1 MARRFLLALM
11 AALLAASAAHA
22 ALPHIAPDVR
32 GARLAGQGT
41 FTWFGMKVYDASLWV
56 GEAGYAAGA
65 PFALELRY
73 ARSLSGA
80 RIAQA
85 SADQMEKTGGGT
97 SAQRALWLN
106 QMRAI
111 FPDVKE
117 GSSIT
122 GVFLPG
128 GAVRFHLD
136 GTVLGIISEPGFAQ
150 AFAGIWLSP
159 RTTAPRLR
167 DALLR
172 EAARR

>member
-1 MARRFLLALM
+1 MAGLLLT
-11 AALLAASAAHA
+11 ALLAAALSGAAAHA
-22 ALPHIAPDVR
+22 AMPQIAPDLP
-32 GARLAGQGT
+32 GARVSGQGK
-41 FTWFGMKVYDASLWV
+41 FTWFGMKIYDASLWV

-73 ARSLSGA
+73 ARSLSGV
-80 RIAQA
+80 RIADA
-85 SADQMEKTGGGT
+85 SADQIEKTGGGT
-97 SAQRALWLN
+97 KDQRTLWLGK
-106 QMRAI
+106 MRAI

-117 GSSIT
+117 GSRIT

-136 GTVLGIISEPGFAQ
+136 ASVLGTISEPGFAQ

-159 RTTAPRLR
+159 RTTAPQLR
-167 DALLR
+167 EALLK

>member
-1 MARRFLLALM
+1 MARLLL
-11 AALLAASAAHA
+11 AALLAAALSGAAANA
-22 ALPHIAPDVR
+22 AMPQIAPDLP
-32 GARLAGQGT
+32 GARVSGQGK
-41 FTWFGMKVYDASLWV
+41 FTWFGMKIYDASLWV

-73 ARSLSGA
+73 ARSLSGV
-80 RIAQA
+80 RIADA

-97 SAQRALWLN
+97 KDQRTLWLGE
-106 QMRAI
+106 MRAI

-117 GSSIT
+117 GSRIT

-136 GTVLGIISEPGFAQ
+136 ASVLGTISEPGFAQ
-150 AFAGIWLSP
+150 AFAGIWLGP
-159 RTTAPRLR
+159 RTTAPQLR
-167 DALLR
+167 EALLK